1 VVNKRQNLNI
11 WMNGLPIGQLSKS
24 TSGAVHFQYQDAWLN
39 TPGARPIS
47 LSMPLQRQAYTGEVV
62 YNFFDNLLP
71 DNRDLR
77 DRIQSRFRATTS
89 HPFDLL
95 AAIGMDCVGAI
106 QLVAEDETPQD
117 VRLIRGN
124 PLTDSQ
130 ISDILTNFRSAPLG
144 MTGSEDK
151 DFRISI
157 AGAQEKT
164 ALLWHE
170 GRWHRPIGTTPTT
183 HILKLPIGLIQHS
196 GMDLTESCEN
206 EWLCLQIARAFGLPV
221 CNAEIH
227 SFEATKALVVERFD
241 RRLGDGWIMRL
252 PQEDLCQALAISPNL
267 KYESD
272 GGPGIQAILK
282 FLIQSRESKSDR
294 ETFFKSQVVFWL
306 LAAID
311 GHAKNYSIAIEP
323 EGRFRLTPLYDI
335 MSAFPLMAKRQ
346 LEAQKIK
353 MAMALS
359 GKNRHYHW
367 HKIQPRHFVNT
378 ARLAGFNVKT
388 AEYIIDQA
396 LDAVDEVIAST
407 QAIMPDHFPSNT
419 ADAIFGGM
427 LKQRDRFARAT

>member
-1 VVNKRQNLNI
+1 
-11 WMNGLPIGQLSKS
+11 
-24 TSGAVHFQYQDAWLN
+24 
-39 TPGARPIS
+39 
-47 LSMPLQRQAYTGEVV
+47 
-62 YNFFDNLLP
+62 
-71 DNRDLR
+71 
-77 DRIQSRFRATTS
+77 
-89 HPFDLL
+89 
-95 AAIGMDCVGAI
+95 MDCVGAI
-106 QLVAEDETPQD
+106 QLVAENETPQE
-117 VRLIRGN
+117 VRQIQGS

-144 MTGSEDK
+144 MTGNEDK

-221 CNAEIH
+221 CQAEIQ

-272 GGPGIQAILK
+272 GGPGIHAILT
-282 FLIQSRESKSDR
+282 FLIQSRESKFDR

-311 GHAKNYSIAIEP
+311 GHAKNYSITIEP

-335 MSAFPLMAKRQ
+335 MSAFPLIAKRQ

-367 HKIQPRHFVNT
+367 HKIQPRHFLNT
-378 ARLAGFNVKT
+378 AKLAGFNVKS
-388 AEYIIDQA
+388 AENIINQV
-396 LDAVDEVIAST
+396 LDAVDEVIASVHT
-407 QAIMPDHFPSNT
+407 IMPDHFPSKT
-419 ADAIFGGM
+419 AEAIFAGM
-427 LKQRDRFARAT
+427 LKHRDRFSNKT